1 MWKALIADDE
11 AFSRYALRTFLAK
24 NSERIEVVA
33 EAADGDEAVA
43 LARDLKPDLVF
54 MDIKMPGRNGIEA
67 STAILEDAPRTK
79 IMMLTAYDH
88 FSYVQKALEIGV
100 RGYLLKPFQQ
110 EELSRQL
117 NILQQELAGETS
129 AGGDEELEELRR
141 YAASELLDL
150 LLFPSADT
158 ERETALLQFPDGL
171 RISSGVLFLADGL
184 AAPER
189 TRSWLCARLCSGPD
203 GAEEFL
209 AGRGYGVSLI
219 ALLPPD
225 EPERYTDR
233 LKELKKERPEL
244 AGISSVFAAAADR
257 EAIPDIFRRALTLLE
272 GVKKSGRTITLEK
285 EKPEGD
291 ESDIRFPWVLE
302 ESFLSAV
309 EEGRFEDALRTKE
322 EILSE
327 LEGLGLHRPELL
339 DHLGEVLVL
348 IRRRAGRAGY
358 RLGSD
363 PGTMP
368 LRSLLSFRDA
378 GTALKMMDELVT
390 DCRNSAA
397 DRTESLPA
405 WKLSRA
411 FLYIRQH
418 LYGELSLEQVADE
431 VGLSPQYL
439 SKRFREEYGKTFTEY
454 VTTERIHRAKYLL
467 GTTTRSIKSICSG
480 SGYPDANYFSRVFKK
495 ETGLT
500 PQQYRDQIAAS
511 SAGSSR

>member
-24 NSERIEVVA
+24 NSEHIEVVA
-33 EAADGDEAVA
+33 EAADGDEAVS
-43 LARDLKPDLVF
+43 LARELKPELVF
-54 MDIKMPGRNGIEA
+54 MDIKMPGRNGIDA
-67 STAILEDAPRTK
+67 SAAILEDAPHTK
-79 IMMLTAYDH
+79 IMMLSAYDH

-117 NILQQELAGETS
+117 DILQQELAGEAS
-129 AGGDEELEELRR
+129 AGGDEERESLRR

-158 ERETALLQFPDGL
+158 DREAALLQFPEGL

-184 AAPER
+184 TVPER
-189 TRSWLCARLCSGPD
+189 TRYWLCSSLCTGLREN
-203 GAEEFL
+203 ANIL
-209 AGRGYGVSLI
+209 TGRGYGASLI

-225 EPERYTDR
+225 EAERYASR
-233 LKELKKERPEL
+233 LEDLKKSRPEL
-244 AGISSVFAAAADR
+244 AGISSVFAAAANRD
-257 EAIPDIFRRALTLLE
+257 AIPDAFRRALTVLE
-272 GVKKSGRTITLEK
+272 GVKKSGRTITLDTENPAGS
-285 EKPEGD
+285 EAA
-291 ESDIRFPWVLE
+291 IRYPWERE
-302 ESFLSAV
+302 ESFLVAL
-309 EEGRFEDALRTKE
+309 EEGRFDDAQRFKEDLLT
-322 EILSE
+322 E
-327 LEGLGLHRPELL
+327 LEESGTHSPELL
-339 DHLGEVLVL
+339 DHLGGLMVL
-348 IRRRAGRAGY
+348 IRRRAGRAAF
-358 RLGSD
+358 RLESD

-368 LRSLLSFRDA
+368 LRSLLSFRDT
-378 GTALKMMDELVT
+378 GTALKMLDELIA
-390 DCRNSAA
+390 DCRRSSA
-397 DRTESLPA
+397 DRTETLPA

-418 LYGELSLEQVADE
+418 LYGELGLEQVADE

-454 VTTERIHRAKYLL
+454 VTTERIHRAKFLL
-467 GTTTRSIKSICSG
+467 GTTTRSIKSICTG
-480 SGYPDANYFSRVFKK
+480 AGYPDANYFSRVFKK

-511 SAGSSR
+511 SAGSSS